1 MSAAEL
7 PILLF
12 ETPTAWA
19 AWLEAPSAPVG
30 LWLKMAKTA
39 TGISS
44 ITYAEALEVALC
56 YGWIDSQKKS
66 IDAQFWMQKFTPRRP
81 GSIWSKVNC
90 RKAEALIASGA
101 MKPAGLREVDAAK
114 LDGRWDAAYA
124 SQSTIGIHQDFQAAL
139 DQNPAAQAFFA
150 TLKSA
155 ERYSFLFRIQ
165 TAKKPET
172 RARNIDKFIAMLA
185 AGEKIHV

>member
-1 MSAAEL
+1 MATEH
-7 PILLF
+7 PTIFF
-12 ETPTAWA
+12 ETPAAWA
-19 AWLEAPSAPVG
+19 TWLEAPTAPAG
-30 LWLKMAKTA
+30 LWLKMAKGN
-39 TGISS
+39 TGIAS

-81 GSIWSKVNC
+81 GSIWSKINC
-90 RKAEALIASGA
+90 QKIEALIARGA
-101 MKPAGLREVDAAK
+101 MKPAGLREVETAK
-114 LDGRWDAAYA
+114 IDGRWEAAYD
-124 SQSTIGIHQDFQAAL
+124 SQSGSVLPADFQAAL
-139 DQNPAAQAFFA
+139 DQNPAALAFFA

-172 RARNIDKFIAMLA
+172 RARNIQKFVSMLA
-185 AGEKIHV
+185 VGEKIRA